1 MTSQSQEVGDLEII
15 VSHGPD
21 KHCVSL
27 PGAATVGD
35 LSLKLEELTAVP
47 VGGQKIINRGKTLMN
62 HDLNVTEAGI
72 RNGSKLMLIGKK
84 FNPEEDEN
92 YKQIV
97 EAKKKIDS
105 LAKKQSGISEELS
118 GVEKGY
124 LHKELESNS
133 LSSLGKRLAACHE
146 EYVRLLEKLDALDLG
161 VCNQSIRMKRRSVI
175 KEIQSQLDTNDSIS
189 TTIDKLQNTS
199 DS

>member
-62 HDLNVTEAGI
+62 HDVNVTEAGI

-175 KEIQSQLDTNDSIS
+175 KEIQRQLDANDSIS
-189 TTIDKLQNTS
+189 TTIDKLQNNS

>member
-97 EAKKKIDS
+97 EARKKIDS

-118 GVEKGY
+118 GVEKR
-124 LHKELESNS
+124 SMA
-133 LSSLGKRLAACHE
+133 GKQKASVSAIFGRPRIDLDK
-146 EYVRLLEKLDALDLG
+146 VR
-161 VCNQSIRMKRRSVI
+161 
-175 KEIQSQLDTNDSIS
+175 
-189 TTIDKLQNTS
+189 
-199 DS
+199 

>member
-84 FNPEEDEN
+84 
-92 YKQIV
+92 
-97 EAKKKIDS
+97 
-105 LAKKQSGISEELS
+105 
-118 GVEKGY
+118 GY

>member
-97 EAKKKIDS
+97 EARKKIDS